1 MIGYAVSRTIDAELA
16 CRALRNAICRNGKPS
31 ELVFHSDR
39 GSQYSSRKYQSI
51 LNEYHITGSMS
62 KPGCPYDNSCMESF
76 FTSMKKEFISRK
88 EYATME
94 AVKQDV
100 FYYVEIFY
108 NRKRLHSV
116 LGYMSPVSYRLKN
129 CKKTA

>member
-1 MIGYAVSRTIDAELA
+1 MDLYNREVVGYAVSRTMDAELT
-16 CRALRNAICRNGKPS
+16 CRALRNAISRNGKPS

-39 GSQYSSRKYQSI
+39 GSQYSSRRYQSI

-62 KPGCPYDNSCMESF
+62 KPGCPHDNSCLESF
-76 FTSMKKEFISRK
+76 FASMKKEFLSRK

-100 FYYVEIFY
+100 CV
-108 NRKRLHSV
+108 
-116 LGYMSPVSYRLKN
+116 
-129 CKKTA
+129 